1 MKDRAS
7 RYPGRVKLIPV
18 EGQADVFDMV
28 LMDEPT
34 EFGTPLV
41 KENLL
46 SDETVNGLG
55 GIYSQAGELI
65 EDPTV
70 NDAIYYAGNI
80 AQYAAETAD
89 SHTTPIENLHTQ
101 LNKFE
106 DDTNIAIGDI
116 TSSMLTSSGFTMD
129 GNISMGGANTVT
141 DLKAPS
147 ATSDAATKGYV
158 DTSIANNPGPKGDT
172 GPAGPQGPQGP
183 AGPAGPT
190 GPTGPKG
197 DTGPQ
202 GPKGATG
209 STGPQ
214 GPAGPTGATGPKG
227 NTGATGPKGDSG
239 IFYGICATA
248 ASMTA
253 KVATVT
259 GFPGLTA
266 GVVVA
271 IKFLNNNSASIPTLN
286 VNSTVAKAIKEYG
299 TTPISTY
306 AWKSGGVVQFVY
318 DGSYWIMLNGTTAS
332 IVYSGL
338 VKLSDSVTSTSSTMA
353 ATANA
358 VKKCYDLASKG
369 GGSTVSIAYAEIAF
383 DGNAFLMG
391 HESRAGM
398 SLDRCSFL
406 NNVPN
411 GIYDMIIFPIRPAV
425 WIIGWAQG
433 ALQNVTVTNNY
444 LSFSQGT
451 IFADVTNCSPADMD
465 AGDPIISCAILIKK

>member
-227 NTGATGPKGDSG
+227 NTGATGPQGPAGPAPDTSKFVLKAGDT
-239 IFYGICATA
+239 I
-248 ASMTA
+248 
-253 KVATVT
+253 T
-259 GFPGLTA
+259 G
-266 GVVVA
+266 
-271 IKFLNNNSASIPTLN
+271 KLN
-286 VNSTVAKAIKEYG
+286 VNGLLRAKSASGIDIYHATPKITG
-299 TTPISTY
+299 THPSTY
-306 AWKSGGVVQFVY
+306 NPEKIQFPTGITGLPDPTADTDAVNKIYLKNTTLQGIFSSPYKMIISAPNRLNASPIGSIIWGNYNPIRIYLNATGTMCLVEYWLDIPSGKSFSKGQIITADTILPKLDLSSWPNYDKHWIFPGSTYYRGWTQDGEYAVWNIAGDYISLYSMFTNSVGHMRTTVYFPSERTTY
-318 DGSYWIMLNGTTAS
+318 DGYATRFHS
-332 IVYSGL
+332 IGYL
-338 VKLSDSVTSTSSTMA
+338 V
-353 ATANA
+353 N
-358 VKKCYDLASKG
+358 
-369 GGSTVSIAYAEIAF
+369 
-383 DGNAFLMG
+383 
-391 HESRAGM
+391 
-398 SLDRCSFL
+398 
-406 NNVPN
+406 
-411 GIYDMIIFPIRPAV
+411 
-425 WIIGWAQG
+425 
-433 ALQNVTVTNNY
+433 
-444 LSFSQGT
+444 
-451 IFADVTNCSPADMD
+451 
-465 AGDPIISCAILIKK
+465 